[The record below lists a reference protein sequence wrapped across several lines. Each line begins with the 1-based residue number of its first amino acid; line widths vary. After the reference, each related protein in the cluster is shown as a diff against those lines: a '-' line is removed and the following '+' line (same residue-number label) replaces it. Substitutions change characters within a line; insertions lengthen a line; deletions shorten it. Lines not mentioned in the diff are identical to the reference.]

1 MTIEAETI
9 PLELSE
15 TDQKKVSGA
24 AWHIARHYEA
34 EQGDIE
40 SRLTFALHHAVK
52 SYNPDFGV
60 PLEAYKADCL
70 QHEIK
75 HYCRKLKKRFDESR
89 HTRHFADKIR
99 GDWTLGDTL
108 CTRRGGPA
116 KMWRA
121 LEIREWLNGLRGTDW
136 LVAIA
141 SLCGFRASDIAL
153 KLGMPRTSY
162 DRKFGPLFDTLRG

>member
-1 MTIEAETI
+1 MTKKDIIA
-9 PLELSE
+9 LDLSAAD
-15 TDQKKVSGA
+15 TKKITGT
-24 AWHIARHYEA
+24 AWRVANYYEA
-34 EQGDIE
+34 DRDQVELL
-40 SRLTFALHHAVK
+40 LTMALNHAK
-52 SYNPDFGV
+52 TTYDPTTGV
-60 PLEAYKADCL
+60 PLEAYKADCFNHAL
-70 QHEIK
+70 GHIT
-75 HYCRKLKKRFDESR
+75 CKLKKRRDESR

-141 SLCGFRASDIAL
+141 SLCGFRASDIAR

-162 DRKFGPLFDTLRG
+162 DRKFGQLFDTLRD